1 MYVRSCRANILVNF
15 VSGGLHDEGDL
26 SVTQN
31 GELLSF
37 LEDPIPSLRVGHL
50 PVRLVLDQLDLNL
63 PTTHFGNLLL
73 LLLLLLQPFFVLGW
87 LLMMS
92 RKEEWERR

>member
-31 GELLSF
+31 SELLSF

-73 LLLLLLQPFFVLGW
+73 LLLLLQPFFVLGW

-92 RKEEWERR
+92 RNEEWERR